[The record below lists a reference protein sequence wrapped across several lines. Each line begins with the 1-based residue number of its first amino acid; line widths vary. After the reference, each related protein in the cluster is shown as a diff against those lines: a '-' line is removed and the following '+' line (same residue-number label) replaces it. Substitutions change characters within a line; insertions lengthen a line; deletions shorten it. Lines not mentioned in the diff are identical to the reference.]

1 MRLFVLASF
10 FTLLLLP
17 CCRSSRMASEQS
29 STFSLDK
36 TNLSLKI
43 TDTILSMIDVDS
55 KLLPKSLNY
64 LPATFNVDH
73 ATAKKILPTTFEN
86 MSTKSPSLIVRKIT
100 VEGQLS
106 DSLSTA
112 AQNNTEKSSRK
123 DPGRF
128 IPQPGFLLTFVITFI
143 IILLISKFFRS
154 SK

>member
-1 MRLFVLASF
+1 MKLFVLASF

-17 CCRSSRMASEQS
+17 GCRSSRMASEQT

-73 ATAKKILPTTFEN
+73 APAKRILPTPFEN
-86 MSTKSPSLIVRKIT
+86 INTHSPSLIVRKIT

-112 AQNNTEKSSRK
+112 AQKNTEQRSRK
-123 DPGRF
+123 EPRPF
-128 IPQPGFLLTFVITFI
+128 FPQPGILLTLVITFI